1 MKRLCGIAIA
11 LLFAVTALGQYA
23 PITINFEQVP
33 WNTVN
38 PQVGNVKFIG
48 GVITDP
54 TPSFNNT
61 KVFFSP
67 SDYYGQPTLMIN
79 FVHEDSDVSVQLFH
93 GIPWPPGI
101 YPSLPDIQPSFSV
114 PLLHYP

>member
-1 MKRLCGIAIA
+1 MKRVCGIAIA

-23 PITINFEQVP
+23 HITINFEQVP

-54 TPSFNNT
+54 TPSFNKT
-61 KVFFSP
+61 KVFFSR
-67 SDYYGQPTLMIN
+67 SDYYGQPTLTIN
-79 FVHEDSDVSVQLFH
+79 FGQEMSDLCVQLFY
-93 GIPWPPGI
+93 GIPWSPGI
-101 YPSLPDIQPSFSV
+101 YSVLTDTQATLSFS
-114 PLLHYP
+114 LLQ